1 MCSTRWKRER
11 MSAHPVFAQVRQR
24 APKVHCLT
32 NPVTMQDVANVL
44 LAAGGSAVMAQD
56 AAEVEEITTL
66 CDATLLNTGVPSA
79 EKFHACTL
87 AGVRANGLGHPV
99 VLDPVGAGASAFRR
113 SQLGALLEQVR
124 PTIIRCNQEEAAA
137 LLGVRQKQDLRL
149 VSGGVESG
157 LTASE
162 EAACALATQLAQTV
176 GCTVLMTGAT
186 DVITDG
192 VQLATLHGGDPCIQR
207 ITGGGCMLSA
217 LCALLCGGGV
227 SAFDAARWAG
237 KLWRDCAAQ
246 AGQRAGTGRMG
257 TFHVALFDAVSAVF
271 WNEGAVEG

>member
-1 MCSTRWKRER
+1 MN
-11 MSAHPVFAQVRQR
+11 AHPIFTQVRQR

-32 NPVTMQDVANVL
+32 NPVTMQNVANVL

-87 AGVRANGLGHPV
+87 AGVRANELGHPV

-113 SQLGALLEQVR
+113 SQLGVLLEQVR

-137 LLGVRQKQDLRL
+137 LLGVRQKQNFRL
-149 VSGGVESG
+149 VSGGVESS
-157 LTASE
+157 LAASE
-162 EAACALATQLAQTV
+162 EAACALATQLAQAV

-186 DVITDG
+186 DV
-192 VQLATLHGGDPCIQR
+192 VQLDTLHGGDPRIQR

-217 LCALLCGGGV
+217 LCALFCGGGV
-227 SAFDAARWAG
+227 AAFDAARLAG
-237 KLWRDCAAQ
+237 QLWRDCAAQ

-257 TFHVALFDAVSAVF
+257 TFHVALFDAVSAAG
-271 WNEGAVEG
+271 WKGAVEA

>member
-56 AAEVEEITTL
+56 AAEVEEITAL

-113 SQLGALLEQVR
+113 SRLGALLEQVR

-149 VSGGVESG
+149 VSGGVYGADDGRDGRGHRWHDAGHPPRRGRSYPAHHRWRVYA
-157 LTASE
+157 LRPV
-162 EAACALATQLAQTV
+162 CAV
-176 GCTVLMTGAT
+176 
-186 DVITDG
+186 
-192 VQLATLHGGDPCIQR
+192 
-207 ITGGGCMLSA
+207 
-217 LCALLCGGGV
+217 
-227 SAFDAARWAG
+227 
-237 KLWRDCAAQ
+237 LWRRRCS
-246 AGQRAGTGRMG
+246 
-257 TFHVALFDAVSAVF
+257 L
-271 WNEGAVEG
+271 

>member
-1 MCSTRWKRER
+1 MCSTSWKREW
-11 MSAHPVFAQVRQR
+11 MSAHPVFAQLRQR

-66 CDATLLNTGVPSA
+66 CDATLLNTGIPSA

-87 AGVRANGLGHPV
+87 AGVRANALGHPV

-137 LLGVRQKQDLRL
+137 LLGVRQKQGLRL
-149 VSGGVESG
+149 ASGGVESS
-157 LTASE
+157 LVASE
-162 EAACALATQLAQTV
+162 EAACALATQLAQAL

-186 DVITDG
+186 DVVTAG
-192 VQLATLHGGDPCIQR
+192 VQLDTIRGGDQRIQR

-217 LCALLCGGGV
+217 LCALLCGGGLA
-227 SAFDAARWAG
+227 AFDAARLAG
-237 KLWRDCAAQ
+237 QLWRDCAAW
-246 AGQRAGTGRMG
+246 AGRRAGMGQMG
-257 TFHVALFDAVSAVF
+257 TFHVALFDAVSAIF
-271 WNEGAVEG
+271 WKGAAEG

>member
-1 MCSTRWKRER
+1 MNQ
-11 MSAHPVFAQVRQR
+11 HPVFAQVRQR

-87 AGVRANGLGHPV
+87 ASVRANELGHPV

-137 LLGVRQKQDLRL
+137 LLGVRQKQDTAPGQRRGGEQSGRFGRGGLRA
-149 VSGGVESG
+149 GHPAG
-157 LTASE
+157 
-162 EAACALATQLAQTV
+162 
-176 GCTVLMTGAT
+176 
-186 DVITDG
+186 
-192 VQLATLHGGDPCIQR
+192 P
-207 ITGGGCMLSA
+207 
-217 LCALLCGGGV
+217 GGGV
-227 SAFDAARWAG
+227 YGADDRCDRCGHRWGSAGHPSRRRPAHSAHHRRRVYALCPVCIVLRRWF
-237 KLWRDCAAQ
+237 
-246 AGQRAGTGRMG
+246 GR
-257 TFHVALFDAVSAVF
+257 L
-271 WNEGAVEG
+271 

>member
-1 MCSTRWKRER
+1 MNQ
-11 MSAHPVFAQVRQR
+11 HPVFAQVRQR

-79 EKFHACTL
+79 EKFHACAL
-87 AGVRANGLGHPV
+87 AGVRANELGHPV

-113 SQLGALLEQVR
+113 SQLDALLEQVR
-124 PTIIRCNQEEAAA
+124 PTVIRCNQEEAAA

-149 VSGGVESG
+149 VSGGVESS
-157 LTASE
+157 LSTSE
-162 EAACALATQLAQTV
+162 KAACALATQLAQAV
-176 GCTVLMTGAT
+176 GCTVLMTGAA
-186 DVITDG
+186 DVVTDG
-192 VQLATLHGGDPCIQR
+192 VQLDTIRGGDPRIQR

-217 LCALLCGGGV
+217 LCARSVPVVWPLLTRRGWLGSSGGTVPRGRDSV
-227 SAFDAARWAG
+227 LERGEWAPS
-237 KLWRDCAAQ
+237 
-246 AGQRAGTGRMG
+246 TGRCSMPFPRYFG
-257 TFHVALFDAVSAVF
+257 KGRWKDEPTTAEIICRH
-271 WNEGAVEG
+271 

>member
-1 MCSTRWKRER
+1 MCSTRWKREQ
-11 MSAHPVFAQVRQR
+11 MKQCPVFSQMRQR
-24 APKVHCLT
+24 TPKVHCLT

-56 AAEVEEITTL
+56 AAEVEEITAL
-66 CDATLLNTGVPSA
+66 CDATLLR
-79 EKFHACTL
+79 ACIL

-162 EAACALATQLAQTV
+162 EAACALATQLAQKV

-186 DVITDG
+186 DVVTDG

-227 SAFDAARWAG
+227 TAFDAARLAG
-237 KLWRDCAAQ
+237 QLWRDCAAQ

>member
-1 MCSTRWKRER
+1 MCSTRWKREQ
-11 MSAHPVFAQVRQR
+11 MKQCPVFSQMRQR

-56 AAEVEEITTL
+56 AAEVEEITAL
-66 CDATLLNTGVPSA
+66 CDATLLNTGVPSP
-79 EKFHACTL
+79 EKFRACTL

-137 LLGVRQKQDLRL
+137 LLGLRQESGLHL
-149 VSGGVESG
+149 ASGGVESG
-157 LTASE
+157 LAASE
-162 EAACALATQLAQTV
+162 EAACALAAQLAQAA
-176 GCTVLMTGAT
+176 GCTVLMTGET
-186 DVITDG
+186 DVVTDG
-192 VQLATLHGGDPCIQR
+192 TTLDTLHGGDARIRR

-217 LCALLCGGGV
+217 LCALFCGGGV
-227 SAFDAARWAG
+227 AAFDAARLAG
-237 KLWRDCAAQ
+237 QFWRDCAAQ
-246 AGQRAGTGRMG
+246 TGKRVGQGQIG
-257 TFHVALFDAVSAVF
+257 TFHMALFDAVSAAV
-271 WNEGAVEG
+271 WKEGAVEA

>member
-1 MCSTRWKRER
+1 MLFTLHFRTNQLTLPLGYHVKIQGLIYNLTRSLPDYGTFLHDAGYGETSRRFKLFCFSDLTGPHQLRG
-11 MSAHPVFAQVRQR
+11 RQIIFPHHVSLQLR
-24 APKVHCLT
+24 TA
-32 NPVTMQDVANVL
+32 
-44 LAAGGSAVMAQD
+44 
-56 AAEVEEITTL
+56 
-66 CDATLLNTGVPSA
+66 
-79 EKFHACTL
+79 
-87 AGVRANGLGHPV
+87 
-99 VLDPVGAGASAFRR
+99 DP
-113 SQLGALLEQVR
+113 QMGALLEQVR

-162 EAACALATQLAQTV
+162 EAACALATQLAQKV

-186 DVITDG
+186 DVVTDG

-227 SAFDAARWAG
+227 TAFDAARLAG
-237 KLWRDCAAQ
+237 QLWRDCAAQ